1 MKIEYS
7 QKFTNEDRQKIIGGS
22 DIAVIMNMS
31 RWKTPLKLWLE
42 KTGEVEPDDLSAVEA
57 VQLGTELEEFVAQ
70 KFSQVTGKQVRKQ
83 PKMYVHKDYPFMVAH
98 VDRLITG
105 SDELLECKTC
115 SAFKKDEWEADR
127 IPQEYILQVMWYLGI
142 TGRKKGYIACLIG
155 GQSFVQKEIEFD
167 QQLFDVMVEKAKEF
181 WDKVQNNEPP
191 EIQANDGELI
201 QMMFPKSSEEI
212 LMSTDEDLD
221 EAIARLQE
229 LKQELKDGDAEKKL
243 LEAKIYNNIKGNLG
257 VQTMRY
263 IVTRKDHNGRKKF
276 NEPLMIEDG
285 VLDKYIMQGNPY
297 QTLNVKLNPA
307 YQAA

>member
-1 MKIEYS
+1 M
-7 QKFTNEDRQKIIGGS
+7 FTAEERQKYIGGS
-22 DIAVIMNMS
+22 DIAAIMSLS

-42 KTGEVEPDDLSAVEA
+42 KTGQAEPDDLSKVEA

-70 KFSQVTGKQVRKQ
+70 KFSQATGKQVRKQ
-83 PKMYVHKDYPFMVAH
+83 PKMYVHKDYPYMAAH

-105 SDELLECKTC
+105 TDELLECKTC
-115 SAFKKDEWEADR
+115 SAFKKDEWDADK

-142 TGRKKGYIACLIG
+142 TGRTKGHIACLIG
-155 GQSFVQKEIEFD
+155 GQSFVYKEIDFD

-181 WDKVQNNEPP
+181 WNKVQNNEPP

-229 LKQELKDGDAEKKL
+229 LKQELKDGDTEKKL